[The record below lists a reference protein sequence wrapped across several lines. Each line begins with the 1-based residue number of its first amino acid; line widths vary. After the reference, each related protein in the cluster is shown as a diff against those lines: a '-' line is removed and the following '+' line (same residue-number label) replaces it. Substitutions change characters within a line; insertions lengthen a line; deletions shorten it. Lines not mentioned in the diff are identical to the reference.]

1 MKKIKVTVRKEKGV
15 FWGNTENIEGIVV
28 ADGNSLEELKKNM
41 QEAFAFHLE
50 ECEKDND
57 WDFVNRYKNGVEFVY
72 EIELDGIGKQLP
84 ELNMAELARR
94 IAVSPVMMRK
104 YATGKSKA
112 SEKRLLEIQNG
123 IREIGKELSQ
133 ITLL

>member
-1 MKKIKVTVRKEKGV
+1 M
-15 FWGNTENIEGIVV
+15 
-28 ADGNSLEELKKNM
+28 
-41 QEAFAFHLE
+41 E

-72 EIELDGIGKQLP
+72 EIELDGISKQLP

-112 SEKRLLEIQNG
+112 SEKRLLEIQIWNKRD
-123 IREIGKELSQ
+123 REGVVSDNIVIVIPNLRQFYLQ
-133 ITLL
+133 ITKALTIM

>member
-104 YATGKSKA
+104 YTTGKSKA

>member
-1 MKKIKVTVRKEKGV
+1 
-15 FWGNTENIEGIVV
+15 
-28 ADGNSLEELKKNM
+28 
-41 QEAFAFHLE
+41 
-50 ECEKDND
+50 
-57 WDFVNRYKNGVEFVY
+57 
-72 EIELDGIGKQLP
+72 
-84 ELNMAELARR
+84 MAELARR
-94 IAVSPVMMRK
+94 TAVSPVMIRK

>member
-41 QEAFAFHLE
+41 QEAFAFHL
-50 ECEKDND
+50 
-57 WDFVNRYKNGVEFVY
+57 DFVNRYKNGVEFVY
-72 EIELDGIGKQLP
+72 EIELDGISKQLP